1 MHRPPSAQLTP
12 LQPHGEGYS
21 PEQIQSQ
28 QSPHFQRLQTKRRVA
43 PNQGIESFAACSLV
57 CATRQTNS
65 RDRHAKN
72 ICFAFVLNLAT
83 YSSTVADAQGVML
96 KLLTVRDSEICPVFV
111 VMVGARACA
120 FPLHHVAETMRP
132 LPVKPVAGTPGFVRG
147 VSVIRGTPTPVVD
160 LKALLENSESSES
173 YGRFVALKLDN
184 RRVVIGVDSVV
195 GLRNLDSAQL
205 GELPPL
211 LRDVTADLIESF
223 GTRDAQLLLVLRAA
237 RIVPDEVWT
246 TIAEAEAAP

>member
-1 MHRPPSAQLTP
+1 LT
-12 LQPHGEGYS
+12 LCCGFEKD
-21 PEQIQSQ
+21 
-28 QSPHFQRLQTKRRVA
+28 L
-43 PNQGIESFAACSLV
+43 GIIS
-57 CATRQTNS
+57 
-65 RDRHAKN
+65 
-72 ICFAFVLNLAT
+72 NLANL
-83 YSSTVADAQGVML
+83 SSPVADAQGVMPDA
-96 KLLTVRDSEICPVFV
+96 LTVRAAEISPLLV

-132 LPVKPVAGTPGFVRG
+132 LPIKAVAGTPGFVRG

-160 LKALLENSESSES
+160 LKALLENSENSPS
-173 YGRFVALKLDN
+173 YGRFVTLKLAD

-195 GLRNLDSAQL
+195 GLRHLDAAQL

-211 LRDVTADLIESF
+211 LRDVTSDLIASF

-246 TIAEAEAAP
+246 TLAAAEAAP